1 MIFDASQFA
10 FEAPTA
16 ISRARRVLIKPCAT
30 YQTPYPVTT
39 SPQMLSLIIKG
50 IRKVSDADIVILE
63 STPTGVP
70 VQLNYQALKYNFPRV
85 LLLDVKD
92 SIWVEVENPLS
103 KPLIVPTFWIPN
115 VILSSDYLITVT
127 PLKIINGKPELTI
140 ANLLSILPNTKYTSQ
155 ESYDQLYSLGI
166 DKVIADLYFTLPFD
180 LGIVEGRQLFSS
192 TGGDYT
198 KGKVEEYG
206 KVFVGEPFQV
216 DSEICDL
223 LGLQAEYLDLIRVA
237 RVGLET

>member
-1 MIFDASQFA
+1 MIFDRSQFT

-63 STPTGVP
+63 STSNNTPI
-70 VQLNYQALKYNFPRV
+70 QNNYQALKYNFPRV

-92 SIWVEVENPLS
+92 SIWVEVENPLN

-140 ANLLSILPNTKYTSQ
+140 MNLLSLLPQSKYTSQ
-155 ESYDQLYSLGI
+155 QSYDLLTSLGM

-180 LGIVEGRQLFSS
+180 LGIVEGRQLFNN
-192 TGGDYT
+192 TGEDPT
-198 KGKVEEYG
+198 KGKIEEYD

-223 LGLQAEYLDLIRVA
+223 LGLQAEYLDLIKVA
-237 RVGLET
+237 RVGLEI